1 MTYAVAPER
10 VLRIIAAA
18 GIPLRGHNDL
28 PNADLL
34 LGPKG
39 ARWLIVGDI
48 VCDEKGEPINLSGGR
63 GRNKISGKH
72 IWKIVAN
79 IQGVFETLQDS
90 LGDNPKRLK
99 NRTDAFVE
107 LAPALR
113 KVARK
118 IDKAFPMKSPE
129 IEALA
134 HLVKAF
140 SPDIDVSARTIKRQA
155 KRAPEALKSIVKT
168 LEQGFE
174 KLYGMEAKGS
184 ADSPF
189 IRFADAFLREGRC
202 AYSRA
207 TIQEAFYRRDPRKRL
222 SRTRPSKGRR

>member
-79 IQGVFETLQDS
+79 IQGVFETLQ
-90 LGDNPKRLK
+90 
-99 NRTDAFVE
+99 E
-107 LAPALR
+107 LAW
-113 KVARK
+113 
-118 IDKAFPMKSPE
+118 
-129 IEALA
+129 
-134 HLVKAF
+134 
-140 SPDIDVSARTIKRQA
+140 
-155 KRAPEALKSIVKT
+155 
-168 LEQGFE
+168 
-174 KLYGMEAKGS
+174 
-184 ADSPF
+184 
-189 IRFADAFLREGRC
+189 
-202 AYSRA
+202 
-207 TIQEAFYRRDPRKRL
+207 
-222 SRTRPSKGRR
+222 